1 MIFFIILLLKTD
13 SEEIVSADDSV
24 ADDDVDV
31 PIADELIVF
40 PWLFL
45 NKALY
50 IVGSILNY

>member
-1 MIFFIILLLKTD
+1 MMFFIILLLKTD
-13 SEEIVSADDSV
+13 SEEIVSADDPV